1 MLPCGSYQVVDLW
14 KGRLILCRK
23 GAFHDPPTDYRDA
36 ISDCLG
42 LRGRTRSTG
51 SRHQNTVE
59 GLSDADAV
67 RASTGL
73 GVSLAD
79 FKNEYGGLTFEY
91 AQLNDGRD
99 RWMASDVEIGV
110 LVEVIGPERSLDQAT
125 MIVSMEI
132 DSLSV
137 TMLLATFLLTAAPD
151 WDDGMDWVS
160 DHIEE
165 SIGQKITTKDGD
177 LTAEISVSS
186 ELGLLTLTIAGS

>member
-1 MLPCGSYQVVDLW
+1 MY
-14 KGRLILCRK
+14 RILITAIIVLFVLACEEEPDQPAPATRTPLK
-23 GAFHDPPTDYRDA
+23 DYR
-36 ISDCLG
+36 
-42 LRGRTRSTG
+42 TPTP
-51 SRHQNTVE
+51 
-59 GLSDADAV
+59 V